1 MVGFLQRQGLV
12 EHEPARPGKAAHIAL
27 LVAVGHEFVFEGL
40 EPLHRIEYSLGLWK
54 KATIS
59 ATADTVYS

>member
-1 MVGFLQRQGLV
+1 MVGFLQRQGLI

-40 EPLHRIEYSLGLWK
+40 KPLHRIEYSLGL
-54 KATIS
+54 
-59 ATADTVYS
+59 

>member
-1 MVGFLQRQGLV
+1 
-12 EHEPARPGKAAHIAL
+12 
-27 LVAVGHEFVFEGL
+27 L

-59 ATADTVYS
+59 ATADTVSL